1 MRSSLQPVR
10 HTACAIALLTIIFCI
25 AAVSVLAQSP
35 SANKP
40 STPTASPAPSPSL
53 EHRFL
58 KNILRDQR
66 AIWTSPFR
74 MSGKDVTWLAPLAL
88 STGVLIATDQGT
100 ASSLGNNDE
109 RLEVSRAISYTGA
122 LYTTGGMAAAFYLI
136 GRGRNNLRARETG
149 LLGAEALLNGVIV
162 TKALKAV
169 TQRPRPLEDTGRGR
183 FFDGGGAFPSGHA
196 VSAWSFA
203 TIVAEE
209 YRHRPFVRWSAY
221 GLATAVSISRFT
233 VRKHFLSDVLVGSA
247 IGYGI
252 GHYVYRT
259 HHDPS
264 LDSDGAGAATSGTMM
279 SKLFPSIA
287 PQYNRHGHIYGVRL
301 GWSF

>member
-1 MRSSLQPVR
+1 MRSSLQAVR
-10 HTACAIALLTIIFCI
+10 RRACAILLLIII
-25 AAVSVLAQSP
+25 HLAAASALAQSP
-35 SANKP
+35 PANRP
-40 STPTASPAPSPSL
+40 SDPPASPTPSPSL
-53 EHRFL
+53 ERRFL

-74 MSGKDVTWLAPLAL
+74 MSGKDATWLAPLAL
-88 STGVLIATDQGT
+88 STAVLISTDRGT
-100 ASSLGNNDE
+100 ASSLANNDE

-122 LYTTGGMAAAFYLI
+122 YYTTGGIAATFYLI
-136 GRGRNNLRARETG
+136 GRGRNNPRARETG
-149 LLGAEALLNGVIV
+149 LLGAEALIDGIIV
-162 TKALKAV
+162 TKALKTI

-203 TIVAEE
+203 AIVAEE
-209 YRHRPFVRWSAY
+209 YRHRPLVRWSAY
-221 GLATAVSISRFT
+221 GLATAVSLSRFT

-252 GHYVYRT
+252 GRYVYRA

-264 LDSDGAGAATSGTMM
+264 LDSGGAATTTSATMM
-279 SKLFPSIA
+279 SQLFPSIA